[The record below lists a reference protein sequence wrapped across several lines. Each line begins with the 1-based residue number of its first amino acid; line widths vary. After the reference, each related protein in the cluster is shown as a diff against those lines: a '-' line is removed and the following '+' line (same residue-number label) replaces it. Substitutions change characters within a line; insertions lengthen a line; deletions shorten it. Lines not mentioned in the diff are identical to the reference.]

1 MHDAMRTVPIAQ
13 AAKQALIAIILAPVL
28 LALVFGPFIAVLLAI
43 WGY

>member
-1 MHDAMRTVPIAQ
+1 MRHAINSVPIAQ